1 MNSIRRSRISPKD
14 FEDFINRYAKLV
26 YNIAYRLT
34 GNEIDAEDLAQ
45 EAFIKVYHNLNKYRP
60 TPDGSFERW
69 LYKVI
74 NNLYIDELRKKPKV
88 KLDTLEDVEYT
99 EDGEKEKFIIG
110 DRTFDPE
117 RILHKK
123 EFEKEIQNALSL
135 LPVEFRTVL
144 VLCDIEGF
152 SYEEISKMLN
162 IPIGTVRSRLNRARK
177 ILRNKLRG
185 GEENGMQ

>member
-1 MNSIRRSRISPKD
+1 MSSRSYPKD
-14 FEDFINRYAKLV
+14 FEDFINKYAKLV

-34 GNEIDAEDLAQ
+34 GAETDAEDLAQ

-60 TPDGSFERW
+60 EGSFESW

-74 NNLYIDELRKKPKV
+74 NNLYIDELRKEPRV
-88 KLDTLEDVEYT
+88 RMDSLDDVIYT
-99 EDGEKEKFIIG
+99 EDGEKEKFIIE

-117 RILHKK
+117 RVLHKK
-123 EFEKEIQNALSL
+123 EFEKEIQNALNL
-135 LPVEFRTVL
+135 LSVEFRTVL

-177 ILRNKLRG
+177 ILRDKLGG
-185 GEENGMQ
+185 GE